1 MSIKEESKVE
11 FVNWLCSTNTDG
23 KKGDGLVDPAKGG
36 HIDGLTTNGT
46 LRSNTGG
53 ILSGSSV
60 DDGVDQNLQIHVN
73 LLFGSR
79 CKANALEW
87 GSGR

>member
-1 MSIKEESKVE
+1 M
-11 FVNWLCSTNTDG
+11 NWQCSTNTNS
-23 KKGDGLVDPAKGG
+23 KEGDGLVDAAEGG

-60 DDGVDQNLQIHVN
+60 DDGIDQNLQIQVK
-73 LLFGSR
+73 FVDTIRKQMQGQR
-79 CKANALEW
+79 T
-87 GSGR
+87 

>member
-1 MSIKEESKVE
+1 MG
-11 FVNWLCSTNTDG
+11 WQCSTNTDG
-23 KKGDGLVDPAKGG
+23 KKGDGLVDAAEGG

-60 DDGVDQNLQIHVN
+60 DDGVDQNLQIHIS
-73 LLFGSR
+73 LLFGSQ

-87 GSGR
+87 GSGQ

>member
-1 MSIKEESKVE
+1 M
-11 FVNWLCSTNTDG
+11 NWLCSTNTDG
-23 KKGDGLVDPAKGG
+23 KKGDGLVDPAEGG

-60 DDGVDQNLQIHVN
+60 DDGVDQNLQIRVK
-73 LLFGSR
+73 FVDVIRKRMQG
-79 CKANALEW
+79 
-87 GSGR
+87 